1 MKLLAEIKKD
11 EALDLMVEGEGESK
25 KHYLKGLFLEFDA
38 KNRNGR
44 IYRSEFHDPAVRSYM
59 NEKMKEGR
67 GWGELDHPDGA
78 TINLK
83 NVSHRIVEM
92 WKDGTNWMGK
102 SIICNTPMGQ
112 VVKGLLESGGTA
124 GSSSRGVG
132 SVSSIEEGVL
142 EVQRDY
148 KIITPSDIVS
158 DPSAHGA
165 LMQGIMENVEY
176 FFDDKTGTFLPE
188 QAETLRRDLKKK
200 SLNEIQDQKAMLFEN
215 FIKALR
221 YNK

>member
-1 MKLLAEIKKD
+1 MKLLGELHDPLKLIT
-11 EALDLMVEGEGESK
+11 EGEGADK

-44 IYRSEFHDPAVRSYM
+44 IYRSEFHDPSVKTWMES
-59 NEKMKEGR
+59 KMKENR
-67 GWGELDHPDGA
+67 GWGELDHPEGA

-92 WKDGTNWMGK
+92 YKDGTNWMGK
-102 SIICNTPMGQ
+102 SLICNTPMGQ
-112 VVKGLLESGGTA
+112 IALGLLESGGTL

-132 SVSSIEEGVL
+132 SVKDIDEGLL

-148 KIITPSDIVS
+148 RIITPSDIVS

-165 LMQGIMENVEY
+165 LMAGIMENVEY
-176 FFDDKTGTFLPE
+176 FYDEKHGTLV
-188 QAETLRRDLKKK
+188 AETARQLRQEVNKLSSAQITEK
-200 SLNEIQDQKAMLFEN
+200 QVQMMEN
-215 FIKALR
+215 FIQKIR